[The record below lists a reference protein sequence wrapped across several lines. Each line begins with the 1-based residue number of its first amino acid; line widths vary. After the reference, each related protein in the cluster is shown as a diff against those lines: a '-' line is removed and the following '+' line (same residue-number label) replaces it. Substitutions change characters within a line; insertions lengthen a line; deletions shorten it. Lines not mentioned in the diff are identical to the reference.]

1 MNIILNKHHTGRKQ
15 TRRPV
20 VHCFCYLLML
30 FFYPVMGNS
39 DNHSAVLVCS
49 KNSTIDALDILDVR
63 RIFLGLQPV
72 DKSQTIKPVINLT
85 NKKLYKDF
93 LKNVLHMTE
102 DGYKRKIIKRVFRQG
117 SDYIVE
123 ARTTEELIKQLTD
136 NPDEISFITPEQ
148 ARELENIRI
157 VQTLW

>member
-1 MNIILNKHHTGRKQ
+1 MAIALKKHRPDRQPIKQ
-15 TRRPV
+15 PSLL
-20 VHCFCYLLML
+20 CLCYLLML
-30 FFYPVMGNS
+30 FVYPAIAIP

-49 KNSTIDALDILDVR
+49 KNSTIANLDSLDIR
-63 RIFLGLQPV
+63 RIFLGMKPV
-72 DKSQTIKPVINLT
+72 NQNQVIRPVINLS

-117 SDYIVE
+117 AGYIRE
-123 ARTTEELIKQLTD
+123 TRTTDELIEQIT
-136 NPDEISFITPEQ
+136 NTPNAISFITPEQ
-148 ARELENIRI
+148 ARQFDNIRI